1 MDFNSMTNQAA
12 TETTTPTTETVT
24 VDLEKP
30 QLPAEMQDT
39 NAYQNKLMELP
50 EVKALTNE
58 IDIQDTNTV
67 LNFGQ
72 KPAEEIS
79 KIADTILSGMR
90 SVNQEEATEMMT
102 QLTKL
107 MGKFDVKD
115 FEEMAE
121 DKNFIAKFFG
131 RVQSKFDKMFTKYE
145 DLGKE
150 VDQIAVILRKYMND
164 IQKTNTDLQRQYQA
178 EIVHYQTLEK
188 YIAAGK
194 IALQEIDAFDATIDQ
209 NPSLDANTKAMQHQQ
224 LDMVRNA
231 LDTRVYELQTAENVA
246 IQACPMIQ
254 TMQLGNYNLMRKIN
268 SSFIISL
275 PIFKQCMIQAIQ
287 LRRQQ
292 IQAKAMSDLDEKTN
306 ELLLKNAKNTA
317 AQSVQ
322 ITKMSSTSAIKIE
335 TLRETANIITQG
347 IADTKAELANQA
359 QLRETNSRELDSL
372 ATDMKKTAKLA

>member
-1 MDFNSMTNQAA
+1 MDFNSMTNQA
-12 TETTTPTTETVT
+12 TSETTTPTAETVS

-72 KPAEEIS
+72 NPAEESS

-188 YIAAGK
+188 DIAAGK
-194 IALQEIDAFDATIDQ
+194 IALKDIDAFDATIDQ